1 MYERVDS
8 KGNRSILLGQPAD
21 WQHSL
26 PSNHRPLPWRDCL
39 LLDCSV
45 DTIVL
50 PPTTERLFNAA
61 SIEPLEQMIVLLGL
75 PHDGAFYSM
84 AHLDITSKSTS
95 FSVTEGSVA
104 DDYAIH
110 LQTDL
115 DLIKALVPEIRSV
128 LAHTHPFVDEGKLR
142 RRIDNSPAIE
152 SLLDVIT
159 HAYDMGEFPEFKHL
173 RYEVGRAAA
182 INCVTASQLSPD
194 DMRFPGPESFQ
205 LLVSENPISQRATY
219 SFFHVANDTAMPL
232 KPVQF
237 SADVPAP
244 VAIYRKLL
252 ERAHEL
258 QCLVSDSLCQRF
270 EAQYEG
276 WTSKFRPSN
285 LTPMLNVPPLLS
297 RIIRQELF
305 DHIVRCARGEVSEE
319 SLEQKCS
326 NIDFSPYIEGMHT

>member
-8 KGNRSILLGQPAD
+8 KGNRSTLVSQTAD
-21 WQHSL
+21 VPQAL

-39 LLDCSV
+39 LLDPTV
-45 DTIVL
+45 DTIVV

-75 PHDGAFYSM
+75 PHDGVFYSM

-95 FSVTEGSVA
+95 FSVTEMSVA
-104 DDYAIH
+104 DDYAIV

-115 DLIKALVPEIRSV
+115 DLIKALAPEIRSV

-205 LLVSENPISQRATY
+205 LLVSENPISERATY

-252 ERAHEL
+252 ERAHEI
-258 QCLVSDSLCQRF
+258 QCLLMGSLLQRF

-276 WTSKFRPSN
+276 WTSKFRPSD
-285 LTPMLNVPPLLS
+285 LTPTLNVPPLLS